1 MRRKIFN
8 LSVFSL
14 VAVLAG
20 SALSP
25 LTALAQEDSTVQTQ
39 EDSTTP
45 AQTPS
50 LYDRLG
56 GVYSIATVV
65 DDFVERL
72 LVNDVL
78 NANPKID
85 AARDHVPKAGL
96 KFRVTAL
103 ICQLAGGPEVYH
115 GRSMTD
121 AHAHLGITEKEW
133 DAMVADFVLSLNKF
147 NVPEKEQGELFALV
161 GPTKDQIV
169 TK

>member
-1 MRRKIFN
+1 MRRAIFN
-8 LSVFSL
+8 LTSFFL

-20 SALSP
+20 VAIVPS
-25 LTALAQEDSTVQTQ
+25 TALAQEDSTGQTQ
-39 EDSTTP
+39 EDSTG
-45 AQTPS
+45 QTAS

-56 GVYSIATVV
+56 GLYSIATVV

-78 NANPKID
+78 NANPKIN

-103 ICQLAGGPEVYH
+103 ICQLAGGPEIYQ
-115 GRSMTD
+115 GRNMTD

>member
-8 LSVFSL
+8 LTVFSL

-25 LTALAQEDSTVQTQ
+25 LTALAQEDSTV
-39 EDSTTP
+39 P

-78 NANPKID
+78 NANPKIN

-115 GRSMTD
+115 GRNMTD